1 MEAIFCYGLAICD
14 SDWVIEDEEKLDF
27 MTLIEILYDIKNDDS
42 FKECMESLNVAIK
55 EWTYEDCS
63 QLLLAHKNL
72 LLETESYEIVGKIE
86 IEREEIEDLEKALDY
101 LVSYVKEKT
110 GVKVDFCVEPGCVL
124 TVNY

>member
-1 MEAIFCYGLAICD
+1 
-14 SDWVIEDEEKLDF
+14 
-27 MTLIEILYDIKNDDS
+27 
-42 FKECMESLNVAIK
+42 MESLNVAIK